1 MDTNKNR
8 EWTRLRQA
16 FLRRPWFPNYGG
28 QDGAAG
34 YEWTRM
40 NSRKKAQKA
49 QKRLGEECSFR
60 CPGDP

>member
-8 EWTRLRQA
+8 EGTRLRQA

-34 YEWTRM
+34 SEWTRM
-40 NSRKKAQKA
+40 NSGERTQRKLAA
-49 QKRLGEECSFR
+49 GAGSGEAYK
-60 CPGDP
+60 